1 MQARTQQVPKEKSS
15 VPQRALTSQSV
26 SDRKRAEALLA
37 TEKRTL
43 EMIANG
49 ARLADIL
56 ENVCDTIDAQA
67 GKSFRQQC

>member
-1 MQARTQQVPKEKSS
+1 MQARTQQVPEEKSS

-56 ENVCDTIDAQA
+56 ENVCDTIDA
-67 GKSFRQQC
+67 